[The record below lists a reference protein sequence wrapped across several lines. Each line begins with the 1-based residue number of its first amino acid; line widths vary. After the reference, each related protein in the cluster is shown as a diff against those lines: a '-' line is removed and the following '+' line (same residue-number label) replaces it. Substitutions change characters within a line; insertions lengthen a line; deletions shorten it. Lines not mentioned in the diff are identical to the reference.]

1 MKQYFIYGVTAGVF
15 SALAGVVYQNVYQ
28 DAMYVDFSSVINI
41 VSISGASIFACVL
54 MALGYWLL
62 AQQNKLNLTGWLN
75 VIIAVITFLSIL
87 LPVSMTLPLDIE
99 YPELFPGLAIPMH
112 FFPAMVFYGLYPF
125 FIKESPQAQI
135 HK

>member
-28 DAMYVDFSSVINI
+28 EAMYVDFSSVINI
-41 VSISGASIFACVL
+41 VSISGASICACVL
-54 MALGYWLL
+54 MALSYWLL
-62 AQQNKLNLTGWLN
+62 AQQNKLNSTGWLN
-75 VIIAVITFLSIL
+75 VIITVITFLSIL

-112 FFPAMVFYGLYPF
+112 FF
-125 FIKESPQAQI
+125 
-135 HK
+135 H